1 VKVAFYEHQEEFAGY
16 KVVAWEPGKPL
27 ENLHNTAYR
36 ITVDYEDTVEFSEK
50 LRQYLSDP
58 AAAQTRALV
67 VGQWNAE
74 AFESDSSDAAS
85 ALIAGAASLPH
96 LHALFF
102 GDITMEEC
110 EISWLHN
117 VDVSPLMNAYPA
129 LTHFTVRG
137 GNGLAFSEL
146 RSTQLTHLVV
156 QSGGL
161 SAEVVRQIATAKLPT
176 LQHLELYLG
185 TDDYGASYQQDD
197 LQPIYQGDNLPALR
211 YLGLRNAY
219 DQDQIAIA
227 VANAAIISR
236 LDVLDLSLGTLSNE
250 GGEALCQAVDALRH
264 LQKIDLHHHY
274 MDNVMV
280 AKIAALGLK
289 ADVSGQEDNDGDW
302 RYVAIGE

>member
-1 VKVAFYEHQEEFAGY
+1 
-16 KVVAWEPGKPL
+16 
-27 ENLHNTAYR
+27 
-36 ITVDYEDTVEFSEK
+36 
-50 LRQYLSDP
+50 
-58 AAAQTRALV
+58 
-67 VGQWNAE
+67 
-74 AFESDSSDAAS
+74 
-85 ALIAGAASLPH
+85 
-96 LHALFF
+96 
-102 GDITMEEC
+102 M
-110 EISWLHN
+110 
-117 VDVSPLMNAYPA
+117 
-129 LTHFTVRG
+129 
-137 GNGLAFSEL
+137 
-146 RSTQLTHLVV
+146 
-156 QSGGL
+156 
-161 SAEVVRQIATAKLPT
+161 VRQIATAKLPT

>member
-1 VKVAFYEHQEEFAGY
+1 MAFYEHQEEFAGY
-16 KVVAWEPGKPL
+16 RVVAWEPGIPL

-50 LRQYLSDP
+50 LRQYLNDP

-85 ALIAGAASLPH
+85 ALIAGAGSLPH

-146 RSTQLTHLVV
+146 SSAKLTHLVV

-161 SAEVVRQIATAKLPT
+161 SAEIVRQIAAAKLPT

-185 TDDYGASYQQDD
+185 TDDYGASYKQDD

-250 GGEALCQAVDALRH
+250 GGEALCQAVDGLRH

-274 MDNVMV
+274 MDNTMV

-289 ADVSGQEDNDGDW
+289 ADVSCQEDSDGDW